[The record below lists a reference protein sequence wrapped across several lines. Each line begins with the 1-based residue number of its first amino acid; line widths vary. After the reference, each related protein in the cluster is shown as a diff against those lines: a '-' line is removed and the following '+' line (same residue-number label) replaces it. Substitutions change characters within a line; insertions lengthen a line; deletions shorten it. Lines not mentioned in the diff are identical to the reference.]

1 MFTKPF
7 LKLSKNDAD
16 IAGGKGA
23 SLGEMLSAGIPV
35 PDGFVVLSTTF
46 DEFLHKADLI
56 QEIDAIL
63 ESVDH
68 KTISSVESAS
78 EKIQELIKHAS
89 IPEDIK
95 AEIESQFSFL
105 DSEFV
110 AVRSSATA
118 EDGADH
124 AWAGQLE
131 SYLNT
136 TQDTLLEKVQHCW
149 ASLFTPRAIFYRFEK
164 GLDTT
169 KISVAVVVQKMV
181 NSEKSGI
188 AFSVHP
194 VTEDRNQIIIE
205 AGFGLG
211 EAIVSG
217 SVTPDSYVVS
227 KHPREIIDINISN
240 QTRAMYRKAGGG
252 SEWLD
257 IGEKG
262 DSQVFNDSEILALS
276 EIIMTIENHYGFPCD
291 IEWAY
296 EAGKFYVVQSRPI
309 TTLNLGNKEELEKRE
324 KIEFVNLW
332 EGKYDVAFTEI
343 CASIHDKLSSY
354 KSVIGSAPNNVIYF
368 GNEQGMTAYYVPFEL
383 EESSKLGYQAHTKQ
397 GFIEQYCK
405 EGFGNIES
413 TRKLIDD
420 VKSLDLKSLP
430 NSQIIDIY
438 NKYALLSEESVAY
451 YKLCNDEFQ
460 EQIADEIR
468 AWFINHGADNG
479 QAQEYLLIL
488 ASEEKNN
495 TLDSLNLELLKIVN
509 SSDEHEAHNIA
520 QTTAENYGWIG
531 TFEAGNYWDVDQIL
545 SQAKT
550 AHLTQENKEERK
562 QKQLSDIQSQYDIP
576 DQFIQWGHQMASLAN
591 LKLELRIVWSYR
603 DYYISRLKQEIM
615 KRLNVDKDI
624 FYFLRPSEVV
634 DGLLHGSSITNE
646 EIENRK
652 KAFGIFIFNGEKEFY
667 SGDIAIEQKNKH
679 IKSFEYMGEQIK
691 GQVAMRGKI
700 TGVVKII
707 SPFNKLE
714 DELKKVQQGDILV
727 TGMTRPQ
734 MIPAMHLAS
743 AFVTDEGGVTCHAAI
758 IAREMKKPCI
768 IATRNATK
776 ILKDGDLVEVDADSG
791 VVRLLS
797 SENTKK
803 EKVEYLNPE
812 DYIRMFRQSS
822 FSYLFSN
829 VFINFYKELEVV
841 SVQNENAWI
850 SFFPKK
856 NLKKTH
862 ADGKSIFGNHEM
874 YSKYRKD
881 FDEYFKRSEE
891 QFNEIISK
899 NENLS
904 VDEVQN
910 FFNLASELFKHY
922 CKTEFFYTDGI
933 NEKNLAISVQEF
945 DKLKLDGRAYLNKIF
960 FETNGYIKS
969 LLKKISNE
977 YQVDQSVLLN
987 YGVNDLINLIQFK
1000 KQLSENDILTRDVY
1014 IETCSQILF
1023 GESAKNL
1030 VDSFVSKYLE
1040 ISHIIHGT
1048 VANKGT
1054 VSGYARV
1061 LIPDPKNFDKISED
1075 VAEMK
1080 EGEILIAETTSPDI
1094 ILACKKAVAIITNQG
1109 GQLSHAAIVSREL
1122 NIPCVIGTNKDVL
1135 LNIKTGDFLSVD
1147 AINGIIT
1154 VNK

>member
-7 LKLSKNDAD
+7 SQLSKTDAD

-23 SLGEMLSAGIPV
+23 SLGEMLQSNIPV
-35 PDGFVVLSTTF
+35 PDGYVVLSTTF
-46 DEFLHKADLI
+46 DEFLHKSDLA

-89 IPEDIK
+89 MPEDIK
-95 AEIESQFSFL
+95 AEIESQFSL
-105 DSEFV
+105 LNSEFV

-217 SVTPDSYVVS
+217 SVTPDSYVIS
-227 KHPREIIDINISN
+227 KQPREIIDINVSN
-240 QTRAMYRKAGGG
+240 QTRAMYRKTGGG
-252 SEWLD
+252 NEWLD
-257 IGEKG
+257 IPEQGNT
-262 DSQVFNDSEILALS
+262 QVFNDTEILALS

-296 EAGKFYVVQSRPI
+296 EGDKFYIVQSRPI
-309 TTLNLGNKEELEKRE
+309 TTLSINKK
-324 KIEFVNLW
+324 
-332 EGKYDVAFTEI
+332 DAT
-343 CASIHDKLSSY
+343 
-354 KSVIGSAPNNVIYF
+354 
-368 GNEQGMTAYYVPFEL
+368 
-383 EESSKLGYQAHTKQ
+383 
-397 GFIEQYCK
+397 
-405 EGFGNIES
+405 
-413 TRKLIDD
+413 
-420 VKSLDLKSLP
+420 
-430 NSQIIDIY
+430 
-438 NKYALLSEESVAY
+438 
-451 YKLCNDEFQ
+451 
-460 EQIADEIR
+460 
-468 AWFINHGADNG
+468 
-479 QAQEYLLIL
+479 
-488 ASEEKNN
+488 
-495 TLDSLNLELLKIVN
+495 
-509 SSDEHEAHNIA
+509 SDA
-520 QTTAENYGWIG
+520 TT
-531 TFEAGNYWDVDQIL
+531 
-545 SQAKT
+545 
-550 AHLTQENKEERK
+550 
-562 QKQLSDIQSQYDIP
+562 
-576 DQFIQWGHQMASLAN
+576 
-591 LKLELRIVWSYR
+591 
-603 DYYISRLKQEIM
+603 
-615 KRLNVDKDI
+615 
-624 FYFLRPSEVV
+624 
-634 DGLLHGSSITNE
+634 
-646 EIENRK
+646 
-652 KAFGIFIFNGEKEFY
+652 
-667 SGDIAIEQKNKH
+667 
-679 IKSFEYMGEQIK
+679 
-691 GQVAMRGKI
+691 
-700 TGVVKII
+700 
-707 SPFNKLE
+707 
-714 DELKKVQQGDILV
+714 
-727 TGMTRPQ
+727 
-734 MIPAMHLAS
+734 
-743 AFVTDEGGVTCHAAI
+743 
-758 IAREMKKPCI
+758 
-768 IATRNATK
+768 
-776 ILKDGDLVEVDADSG
+776 
-791 VVRLLS
+791 
-797 SENTKK
+797 
-803 EKVEYLNPE
+803 LNPE

-862 ADGKSIFGNHEM
+862 VDGKSIFGNHDV

-881 FDEYFKRSEE
+881 FDEYFKRSEK

-899 NENLS
+899 NEHLS
-904 VDEVQN
+904 ADEVQN

-922 CKTEFFYTDGI
+922 SKTEFFYTDGI
-933 NEKNLAISVQEF
+933 NEKDLAISVQEF
-945 DKLKLDGRAYLNKIF
+945 DKLKLDGRAYLNKTF

-977 YQVDQSVLLN
+977 CQIDQAVLLN
-987 YGVNDLINLIQFK
+987 YGVNDLISLIQFK
-1000 KQLSENDILTRDVY
+1000 KQLSENDIPSRDVY
-1014 IETCSQILF
+1014 IETRDQILF

-1094 ILACKKAVAIITNQG
+1094 ILACKKAAAIITNQG